1 MGRIHFAAL
10 VGAALLLPQAGA
22 VAADMPGIP
31 PYVPPPIEVG
41 HDWYLKGYIGMTNQ
55 HFDGLSHPLITDAI
69 ENDFIFQWLDKG
81 NFDSVPLFGVGIG
94 YQHNENLRFDLTAEW
109 RGKSSFSAL
118 DRYQQFEVPPGEPDE
133 DNPLGIGTNEYT
145 GKKSELL
152 FLANGYWDF
161 APIHGITPYLGAGI
175 GMSYNTISDFRDINT
190 TTSNVAFAP
199 SASVWSLAWALH
211 AGVAIKASENLTI
224 DLGYSYVDLG
234 NAQTGGLQSA
244 INSGCAPNCSAV
256 TFQHLYSHDFKVG
269 LRYAFG
275 GHDSYGPAVVKY

>member
-22 VAADMPGIP
+22 LAADIPNIP

-55 HFDGLSHPLITDAI
+55 HFEGLSHPLIADAI

-94 YQHNENLRFDLTAEW
+94 WQHNENLRFDLTAEW
-109 RGKSSFSAL
+109 RGKSAFSAL
-118 DRYQQFEVPPGEPDE
+118 DYYQLSDTRDVDPTDPTDGW
-133 DNPLGIGTNEYT
+133 GTNEYT

-175 GMSYNTISDFRDINT
+175 GMSYNTITDFRDINT
-190 TTSNVAFAP
+190 PTGNTAYAASG
-199 SASVWSLAWALH
+199 SVWSLAWALH
-211 AGVAIKASENLTI
+211 AGASFKANDNLTI
-224 DLGYSYVDLG
+224 DLGYSFVNLG
-234 NAQTGGLQSA
+234 NAQ
-244 INSGCAPNCSAV
+244 SGTLATAGVPCTVCAPM
-256 TFQHLYSHDFKVG
+256 TFQNLYSHDFKIG

-275 GHDSYGPAVVKY
+275 GHENYAPAVVKY

>member
-22 VAADMPGIP
+22 LAADIPSIP

-55 HFDGLSHPLITDAI
+55 HFKGLSHPDIDTAI
-69 ENDFIFQWLDKG
+69 ATNDVFEWVDPG
-81 NFDSVPLFGVGIG
+81 NFDSVPLFGVGVG
-94 YQHNENLRFDLTAEW
+94 FKHNENLRFDVTAEW
-109 RGKSSFSAL
+109 RGKSSFSAM
-118 DRYQQFEVPPGEPDE
+118 DRYDVDVTTTPPTDE
-133 DNPLGIGTNEYT
+133 GTNEYT
-145 GKKSELL
+145 AKKSELL

-161 APIHGITPYLGAGI
+161 APIHGVTPYVGAGL

-190 TTSNVAFAP
+190 PNSTSAFAP

-211 AGVAIKASENLTI
+211 AGVAIKASQNLTI

-234 NAQTGGLQSA
+234 NAQTGGLQASIGSA
-244 INSGCAPNCSAV
+244 CALAGTCSPV

-269 LRYAFG
+269 VRYAFG
-275 GHDSYGPAVVKY
+275 GHDYAPAVVKY